1 MQDHL
6 GKKVEIKRSDSLSY
20 STVMVAGVSCIMLG
34 VIALVL
40 GLGLYG
46 KAVADQYITRAF
58 DLAKTASVSATHG
71 ANSIQLAE
79 DVMDIYYSLDEQQRQ
94 KCGSDEYLSYFADID
109 TSSGSDHR
117 VLYHMLQNYIQT
129 DVFSDVYIAM
139 FDDVNNA
146 LVYIVDPEEENQ
158 FQVGEWEQLEKREV
172 NKYLGWDGQ
181 DMLYDI
187 SKTERY
193 GWLCTAGYPIRND
206 QGETVCFVLADV
218 GINTVI
224 RSMIDFA
231 GRISLAMLLFTG
243 LITWILM
250 RHMKNRIVAPINKI
264 TDAAEKYAEDKR
276 AGATNT
282 DHFVNLDI
290 HTKDELEN
298 LSNVMAYMEHDLSE
312 YEQELMKVATE
323 KERMNTELKMASL
336 IQSSTLPTKFP
347 PYPERTEFDLFA
359 SMDPAREVGGDFY
372 DFYLIDDDHL
382 CIVMADVSGK
392 GIPGAL
398 FMMISKVIVQ
408 SCAMLG
414 LKTAEILNKTNE
426 ALCSNNKVDMFVTV
440 WLGILEIST
449 GKITAANAGHEYPF
463 VNSDGHY
470 EVLNDHHGLVIGGM
484 PETKYEEYTIQL
496 KPGDSIFLYTDGIP
510 EANDP
515 DQKFFGMDRLKE
527 ALNRRPDASC
537 EETVSIVKEAVDEF
551 VKDADQFDDQT
562 MLCFRYYGK

>member
-243 LITWILM
+243 LITWILT